1 MSDAEVRAKLTK
13 LGFYNNNSTKTQ
25 KKEKKDLIVSSENK
39 TIVEQLKD
47 LSNLFKSGVITE
59 EEFKKAKDRVLGN

>member
-25 KKEKKDLIVSSENK
+25 KKKKDLIVSSENK

-59 EEFKKAKDRVLGN
+59 EEFKKAKDRVLGK